1 MEDHHHY
8 DDAPRFTWDEM
19 TAAVGGEWLL
29 APTAE
34 MAQHVVDDSRRVAQ
48 GDLFVAIVGELADGH
63 RYVTRAAE
71 AGAAAVLVERQP
83 DDDAML
89 RLGELGCGCLL
100 VPDSLSAFMALA
112 EAHRLRWPRL
122 PVVGVT
128 GSCGKTSSKEMCAA
142 VLAGA
147 GETQVLRTQG
157 NTNNFFGVPRNLLRL
172 DAHCGAA
179 VIEMGSNHPG
189 EIRRL
194 AAMTHPT
201 VGLVCNIGAA
211 HLEFFGDLDGVA
223 EEKGDLLEALPKDG
237 IAVMPAEA
245 HGLDI
250 LRRHAGSRRTLTFGE
265 GPDCDV
271 RVLGQR
277 LLTDGSSEVRFAAP
291 AFGGGEVTLVWRL
304 GGRHQALNAAGA
316 LAVGLALGIP
326 LERGV
331 AGLAG
336 LELPGARMRVETL
349 GGVHWVDDAYNANPT
364 SMAAA
369 LDWFAAITATAPAR
383 TLVLGDMRELGTQA
397 ADAHERLLARVAR
410 EFADARVLTVGEAM
424 ERPAQRHG
432 FRHVRTADEASG
444 MLAGMTLAEGE
455 WVLLKGS
462 NSIGLSRL
470 VPRG

>member
-1 MEDHHHY
+1 MERHHHY
-8 DDAPRFTWDEM
+8 DDAPRFTWDEL
-19 TAAVGGEWLL
+19 TAAAGGEWLL

-34 MAQHVVDDSRRVAQ
+34 LAQQVLDDSRRVAP

-71 AGAAAVLVERQP
+71 AGVAAVLVERQP

-112 EAHRLRWPRL
+112 EAHRLRWPHL

-142 VLAGA
+142 VLATDG
-147 GETQVLRTQG
+147 TPVLRTRG

-172 DAHCGAA
+172 DAACGAA

-194 AAMTHPT
+194 ASMTHPT

-223 EEKGDLLEALPKDG
+223 EEKGDLLEALPADG
-237 IAVMPAEA
+237 VAVMPAEA

-250 LRRHAGSRRTLTFGE
+250 LRRHAGSRRILTFGE
-265 GPDCDV
+265 GPDGDV
-271 RVLGQR
+271 RVVSQR
-277 LLTDGSSEVRFAAP
+277 MLSDGSSEVRFAAP
-291 AFGGGEVTLVWRL
+291 AFGAGEATLVWRL

-326 LERGV
+326 LAQGV
-331 AGLAG
+331 SGLAG

-349 GGVHWVDDAYNANPT
+349 AGVHWVDDAYNANPT

-369 LDWFAAITATAPAR
+369 LDWFAAITAAAPAR
-383 TLVLGDMRELGTQA
+383 TLVLGDMRELGAQA
-397 ADAHERLLARVAR
+397 ADAHERLLDRVAR
-410 EFADARVLTVGEAM
+410 EFADARVLVVGEAM
-424 ERPAQRHG
+424 EGPAHRHG
-432 FRHVRTADEASG
+432 FRHVRTAEDASAVLAEA
-444 MLAGMTLAEGE
+444 TLVEGE

-470 VPRG
+470 VPRA